1 MLIGYMRVSKAD
13 GTQAVDLQLDALLAA
28 GVDRTQIYE
37 DRASGARDD
46 RPGLASCLKALRD
59 SDVLVIWRLDRL
71 GRSFAHLIA
80 TVTGLEARDVGL
92 RVLTGEGAMIDTT
105 TPQGR
110 MLFRMF
116 SAFAEFERELI
127 RERTRAGLAAARARG
142 RTGGRPAVMTRAK
155 MRLAQAA
162 LVDRTTNV
170 RELCAE
176 LGISPAT
183 LYRHLSPAGDLRARG
198 RKVLEG

>member
-1 MLIGYMRVSKAD
+1 MIGYMRVSKAD

>member
-1 MLIGYMRVSKAD
+1 
-13 GTQAVDLQLDALLAA
+13 
-28 GVDRTQIYE
+28 
-37 DRASGARDD
+37 
-46 RPGLASCLKALRD
+46 
-59 SDVLVIWRLDRL
+59 
-71 GRSFAHLIA
+71 
-80 TVTGLEARDVGL
+80 
-92 RVLTGEGAMIDTT
+92 
-105 TPQGR
+105 
-110 MLFRMF
+110 
-116 SAFAEFERELI
+116 
-127 RERTRAGLAAARARG
+127 
-142 RTGGRPAVMTRAK
+142 MTRAK

>member
-1 MLIGYMRVSKAD
+1 LIGYMRVSKAD

>member
-1 MLIGYMRVSKAD
+1 MRVSKAD